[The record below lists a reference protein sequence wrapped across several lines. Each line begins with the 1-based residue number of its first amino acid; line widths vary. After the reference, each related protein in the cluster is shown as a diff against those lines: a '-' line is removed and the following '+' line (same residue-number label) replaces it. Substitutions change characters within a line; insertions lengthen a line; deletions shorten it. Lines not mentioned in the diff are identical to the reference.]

1 MKALRENGLTT
12 IFKKLTADHSALE
25 LKDRDH
31 INLNL
36 IAHELLDE
44 IKKNQSLHIPVI
56 PHEAIDY
63 SDSKDIR
70 AIDYCLFQL
79 THFERSPP
87 VNAPIYPHHVAA
99 AMYLLNAAF
108 YAYKKAQKQNIEI
121 FPFQID
127 LQYQKYQ
134 KIWTQAAA
142 SKVLD
147 LARYYYNVDQKAI
160 LPEMKFH
167 PFPPEETE
175 HIPTILKPYFR

>member
-56 PHEAIDY
+56 PHEVIDY
-63 SDSKDIR
+63 SDSSKDIR

-79 THFERSPP
+79 TRFKRSPP
-87 VNAPIYPHHVAA
+87 ADAPIYPHHVAA
-99 AMYLLNAAF
+99 AMHLLNAAF
-108 YAYKKAQKQNIEI
+108 YAYKKAQEQNIEI
-121 FPFQID
+121 FPFQINH
-127 LQYQKYQ
+127 QYQ
-134 KIWTQAAA
+134 KIWTRTAA

-147 LARYYYNVDQKAI
+147 LARYYYNVDQKAV
-160 LPEMKFH
+160 LPEMEFS
-167 PFPPEETE
+167 PLPPEETE
-175 HIPTILKPYFR
+175 YIPTILKPHFR

>member
-1 MKALRENGLTT
+1 MKALRKNGLTT
-12 IFKKLTADHSALE
+12 IFKKLTADHRGLG
-25 LKDRDH
+25 LTHRDYD
-31 INLNL
+31 NLNL

-56 PHEAIDY
+56 PHKAIDY
-63 SDSKDIR
+63 SASKDIR

-99 AMYLLNAAF
+99 AMHLLNAAF

-121 FPFQID
+121 FPSQID
-127 LQYQKYQ
+127 HQYQ

-147 LARYYYNVDQKAI
+147 LARYYYNVDEKAI
-160 LPEMKFH
+160 LPEMEFH

-175 HIPTILKPYFR
+175 YIPTILKSYFR